1 VNALCAPSRYKEQV
15 GCQLSH
21 HSKSISYRNNP
32 INKAK
37 SCPTLSKI
45 LLGGQKVQSNQS
57 TSVVLTHQHL
67 RELLF
72 SLIGLQEKPHSKLDT
87 YRENE
92 TVSHTL
98 WDTEP

>member
-1 VNALCAPSRYKEQV
+1 M

-21 HSKSISYRNNP
+21 HSKSISYRNSP

>member
-1 VNALCAPSRYKEQV
+1 M

-45 LLGGQKVQSNQS
+45 LLGGQK
-57 TSVVLTHQHL
+57 TS
-67 RELLF
+67 
-72 SLIGLQEKPHSKLDT
+72 
-87 YRENE
+87 
-92 TVSHTL
+92 
-98 WDTEP
+98 

>member
-1 VNALCAPSRYKEQV
+1 M

-45 LLGGQKVQSNQS
+45 LLDGQKV
-57 TSVVLTHQHL
+57 TSLGSRDLWQRSRIQIDPLTTS
-67 RELLF
+67 RC
-72 SLIGLQEKPHSKLDT
+72 
-87 YRENE
+87 R
-92 TVSHTL
+92 
-98 WDTEP
+98 